1 MLHTVLTIC
10 LFYSVLFSFTSFFSI
25 ILIHLDNY
33 AENSYN
39 TFHTIYTSLIN
50 QFIPLLTNK
59 ISSNILSKNWITN
72 KIKRDINKKYKLYKI
87 YLDNKNEINLYNYK
101 QLRNQVTLNIK
112 KAKQSYI
119 DSKIKNS
126 ISTKENW
133 NLINNLINKQQIK
146 QSPNY
151 IIDEFENKFNNDKQ
165 IANAFNSFL

>member
-1 MLHTVLTIC
+1 MMPKTPTKNV
-10 LFYSVLFSFTSFFSI
+10 
-25 ILIHLDNY
+25 ILYIV
-33 AENSYN
+33 S
-39 TFHTIYTSLIN
+39 SLIN

-59 ISSNILSKNWITN
+59 IFLSSNILSKNWITN
-72 KIKRDINKKYKLYKI
+72 KIKRDINKKYKLYNI

-101 QLRNQVTLNIK
+101 QLRNQVTIYIK
-112 KAKQSYI
+112 KAKQSYT

-151 IIDEFENKFNNDKQ
+151 IIDEFENKLINDKQ
-165 IANAFNSFL
+165 IANAFNYYFTNTS